1 MPNLK
6 WAKILFYFTELGI
19 FFYLYLLLFQMN
31 FAEKNSELMSCLDIT
46 HNSLDLLKKKMN
58 IETVGKSIS
67 RAAKSITTTLRFDL
81 QHMISTLEKNV
92 IYFV

>member
-1 MPNLK
+1 
-6 WAKILFYFTELGI
+6 
-19 FFYLYLLLFQMN
+19 MN